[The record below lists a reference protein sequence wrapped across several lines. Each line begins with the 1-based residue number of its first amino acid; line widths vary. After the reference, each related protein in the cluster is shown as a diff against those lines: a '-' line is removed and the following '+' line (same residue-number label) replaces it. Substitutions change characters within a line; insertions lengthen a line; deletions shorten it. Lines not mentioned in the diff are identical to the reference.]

1 MNPLDL
7 YSIIEHHLDF
17 SQEIGELYSFYKTFC
32 EKKGITSLIDIGCG
46 QGEFL
51 LSLPS
56 SISTFGIDLSAEQ
69 IKVSQA
75 KGLNT
80 KAIDIAD
87 VDTTYDMATAVFDVL
102 NYLDTPSLKL
112 FIENSA
118 KVLKK
123 DGYFLFDINTLYGF
137 EDIAQGAL
145 NIDLQDEFIA
155 IDAIFEDAKLFTT
168 INYFKNI
175 KDSYIREK
183 NTITQYY
190 HPKDRI
196 KKLLSKSGFKIES
209 IIDFHLH
216 DEQIADKYIFIAKK
230 I

>member
-1 MNPLDL
+1 MNSLDL

-17 SQEIGELYSFYKTFC
+17 SEEIGELYGFYKEFTK
-32 EKKGITSLIDIGCG
+32 ENNIKSLIDIGCG

-51 LSLPS
+51 LSLDK
-56 SISTFGIDLSAEQ
+56 SISTFGIDLSNEQ
-69 IKVSQA
+69 IKVCQE
-75 KGLNT
+75 KGLNV

-87 VDTTYDMATAVFDVL
+87 VDTKYAMATAVFDVL
-102 NYLDTPSLKL
+102 NYLDTPPLKL
-112 FIENSA
+112 FIENTA
-118 KVLKK
+118 KVLEK

-137 EDIAQGAL
+137 EDIAQGSL
-145 NIDLQDEFIA
+145 NIDLKDEFIA
-155 IDAIFEDAKLFTT
+155 IDAIFEDSKLFTT

-175 KDSYIREK
+175 QDSYTREK

-190 HPKDRI
+190 HSKDRI
-196 KKLLSKSGFKIES
+196 KKLLNKSNFKVES

-230 I
+230 M